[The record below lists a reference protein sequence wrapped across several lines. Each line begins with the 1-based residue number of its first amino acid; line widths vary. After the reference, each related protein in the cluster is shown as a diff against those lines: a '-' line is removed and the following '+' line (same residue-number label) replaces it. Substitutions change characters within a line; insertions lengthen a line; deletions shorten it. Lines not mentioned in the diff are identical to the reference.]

1 MASALASPAPT
12 QGFTSKELRTVAL
25 TTIGVLMFAADST
38 IVILALPTMARE
50 LAAPLGS
57 IIWVILI
64 YLLTTTVLTTQAG
77 RLGDLFGRR
86 GIYNAGFAVFTIGS
100 VLCGLASSVDV
111 LISARLVQAV
121 GGAVIFANGYA
132 VVADA
137 VAPARRGRAFGF
149 FVSGWATGAILGI
162 LLGGAITTA
171 FGWRYIFYIN
181 VPIGLV
187 AVPLGLT
194 TLPKIPRRDAVLD
207 LPGFLALSGALAL
220 ICYGAI
226 EYSSYGL
233 SALNVA
239 YLLVGLALLP
249 VFVAIELR
257 ARKPMIDFRQI
268 RERYLGLSLTAGFL
282 QPLGYLAVIFLL
294 TMYLQGLRGLTPLD
308 ASLLLVPGYLIGA
321 VLGPA
326 VGRRVVT
333 FGARRLTTMGIS
345 ITAVAVLLYSTLSVT
360 SWIGFVPLISCM
372 TGVGAGIF
380 YPSNAT
386 AIMSRATPSTF
397 GAISGLQGTLLNLGA
412 LLSFV
417 LALSIASASV
427 PRYVAYAVFLGST
440 NLGGP
445 IGDQFLGGLH
455 AALWGCVGIL
465 ALGAV
470 LSWTRGEAPP
480 RTGPVPE
487 PASATHPG

>member
-1 MASALASPAPT
+1 VAAAVPSPTPSS
-12 QGFTSKELRTVAL
+12 GFTPKELRTVVL

-38 IVILALPTMARE
+38 IVILALPTMARQ

-100 VLCGLASSVDV
+100 ALCGLAPSVDV
-111 LISARLVQAV
+111 LIAARFVQAV

-187 AVPLGLT
+187 AIPMGLS
-194 TLPKIPRRDAVLD
+194 TLPKTPRREAVLD
-207 LPGFLALSGALAL
+207 FPGFLALSAALGL

-226 EYSSYGL
+226 EFASYGV
-233 SALNVA
+233 SALNLA
-239 YLLVGLALLP
+239 YVLVGLLLLP

-257 ARKPMIDFRQI
+257 ARHPMIDFRQV

-294 TMYLQGLRGLTPLD
+294 TMYLQGLRGLSPLD

-326 VGRRVVT
+326 VGRRVQT
-333 FGARRLTTMGIS
+333 IGARRLTTLGIS
-345 ITAVAVLLYSTLSVT
+345 ITAVAVLLYSTLTIT

-372 TGVGAGIF
+372 TGIGAGIF

-386 AIMSRATPSTF
+386 AIMSRATPTTF
-397 GAISGLQGTLLNLGA
+397 GSISGLQGTLLNLGA

-427 PRYVAYAVFLGST
+427 PRYVAYAVFLGTT

-445 IGDQFLGGLH
+445 IGSQFLGGLH
-455 AALWGCVGIL
+455 AALWGCVGVL
-465 ALGAV
+465 ALGA
-470 LSWTRGEAPP
+470 LISWTRGEPTASVHPVPGGAPP
-480 RTGPVPE
+480 
-487 PASATHPG
+487 AHPG

>member
-1 MASALASPAPT
+1 MAADASLGPPGP
-12 QGFTSKELRTVAL
+12 GFTPKELRTVVL
-25 TTIGVLMFAADST
+25 TTVGVLMFAADST

-50 LAAPLGS
+50 LSAPLGS

-86 GIYNAGFAVFTIGS
+86 GIYNAGFAVFTVGS
-100 VLCGLASSVDV
+100 ALCGLAPTVEV
-111 LISARLVQAV
+111 LIAARLVQAI

-137 VAPARRGRAFGF
+137 VAPTRRGRAFGY

-171 FGWRYIFYIN
+171 FGWRYIFYLN

-187 AVPLGLT
+187 ALPLGLT
-194 TLPKIPRRDAVLD
+194 TLAKTPRREVQLD
-207 LPGFLALSGALAL
+207 VPGFLALSSGLGL

-226 EYSSYGL
+226 ELASYGV

-239 YLLVGLALLP
+239 YLLAGLLLLP
-249 VFVAIELR
+249 VFVAAELR
-257 ARKPMIDFRQI
+257 ARHPMIDFRQV
-268 RERYLGLSLTAGFL
+268 RERYLGLSLSAGFL
-282 QPLGYLAVIFLL
+282 QPLGYLAVIFVL
-294 TMYLQGLRGLTPLD
+294 TMYLQGLRGLSPLD

-326 VGRRVVT
+326 VGRRVET
-333 FGARRLTTMGIS
+333 FGARKLTTLGIS
-345 ITAVAVLLYSTLSVT
+345 ITAAAVLLYSTLSIT

-386 AIMSRATPSTF
+386 AIMSRATPTTF
-397 GAISGLQGTLLNLGA
+397 GSISGLQGTLLNLGA
-412 LLSFV
+412 LLSFI
-417 LALSIASASV
+417 LALTIASATV
-427 PRYVAYAVFLGST
+427 PRYVAYAVFLGT
-440 NLGGP
+440 ANLSGP
-445 IGDQFLGGLH
+445 IGGQFLGGLH
-455 AALWGCVGIL
+455 AALWGCVGVL
-465 ALGAV
+465 AAGALV
-470 LSWTRGEAPP
+470 SWGRGNPAPRP
-480 RTGPVPE
+480 DPLAAPGH
-487 PASATHPG
+487 AT

>member
-1 MASALASPAPT
+1 VAAAPSPAPT
-12 QGFTSKELRTVAL
+12 PGFTPKELRTVIL
-25 TTIGVLMFAADST
+25 TTVGVLMFAADST

-50 LAAPLGS
+50 LAAPLSS

-86 GIYNAGFAVFTIGS
+86 GIYNAGFVVFTVGS
-100 VLCGLASSVDV
+100 ALCGLAPTVDV
-111 LISARLVQAV
+111 LILARLVQAV

-132 VVADA
+132 VVADG

-162 LLGGAITTA
+162 LLGGAITTL
-171 FGWRYIFYIN
+171 FGWRYIFYLN

-187 AVPLGLT
+187 AIPLALT
-194 TLPKIPRRDAVLD
+194 TLPKTPRREAVLD
-207 LPGFLALSGALAL
+207 IPGFLAFSAALGL

-226 EYSSYGL
+226 EFASYGL
-233 SALNVA
+233 TAVDVG
-239 YLLVGLALLP
+239 YLIVGVLLLP

-257 ARKPMIDFRQI
+257 ARRPMIDFRQI

-294 TMYLQGLRGLTPLD
+294 TMYLQGLRGLSPLD

-321 VLGPA
+321 FLGPA
-326 VGRRVVT
+326 VGRRVDT
-333 FGARRLTTMGIS
+333 FGARRLTTLGIS
-345 ITAVAVLLYSTLSVT
+345 ITAVAVLLYSTLSIT
-360 SWIGFVPLISCM
+360 SWLGFVPLISCM

-386 AIMSRATPSTF
+386 AIMSRATPTTF
-397 GAISGLQGTLLNLGA
+397 GSISGLQGTLLNLGA

-417 LALSIASASV
+417 IALSLASASV
-427 PRYVAYAVFLGST
+427 PRYVAYAVFLGTTSLT
-440 NLGGP
+440 GP
-445 IGDQFLGGLH
+445 IGSQFLGGLH
-455 AALWGCVGIL
+455 VALWGCVGVL
-465 ALGAV
+465 ATAALV
-470 LSWTRGEAPP
+470 SWTRGDPAPRVDLLPAPAPP
-480 RTGPVPE
+480 SHSG
-487 PASATHPG
+487 

>member
-1 MASALASPAPT
+1 VAPAVPSPALE
-12 QGFTSKELRTVAL
+12 FTPKELSTVVL

-64 YLLTTTVLTTQAG
+64 YLLSTTVLTTQAG

-86 GIYNAGFAVFTIGS
+86 GIYNAGFAVFTAGS
-100 VLCGLASSVDV
+100 VVCGLAPSVDI
-111 LISARLVQAV
+111 LIAARLVQAI

-132 VVADA
+132 IVADA

-171 FGWRYIFYIN
+171 FGWRYIFYLN

-187 AVPLGLT
+187 ALPLGLT
-194 TLPKIPRRDAVLD
+194 TLPKVPRREVVLD
-207 LPGFLALSGALAL
+207 LPGFLALSAALGL

-226 EYSSYGL
+226 EFASYGG
-233 SALNVA
+233 SALNYV
-239 YLLVGLALLP
+239 YLLVGLLLLP
-249 VFVAIELR
+249 VFVAVELR
-257 ARKPMIDFRQI
+257 ARSPMIDFRQV

-294 TMYLQGLRGLTPLD
+294 TMYLQGLRGLSPLD

-321 VLGPA
+321 FLGPA
-326 VGRRVVT
+326 VGRRVGT
-333 FGARRLTTMGIS
+333 FGARRLTTLGIS
-345 ITAVAVLLYSTLSVT
+345 VTALAVLLYSTLSIS
-360 SWIGFVPLISCM
+360 SWIGFVPLISCV

-386 AIMSRATPSTF
+386 AIMSRATPATF
-397 GAISGLQGTLLNLGA
+397 GSISGLQGTLLNLGA

-427 PRYVAYAVFLGST
+427 PRYVAYAVFLGQT
-440 NLGGP
+440 NLAGP
-445 IGDQFLGGLH
+445 IGGQFLGGLH
-455 AALWGCVGIL
+455 AALWGCFGVL
-465 ALGAV
+465 ATAALV
-470 LSWTRGEAPP
+470 SWTRGEPAPRKNP
-480 RTGPVPE
+480 LPGPTP
-487 PASATHPG
+487 PAHPS

>member
-1 MASALASPAPT
+1 VATGIPSSATVPP
-12 QGFTSKELRTVAL
+12 FTPKELRTVIL
-25 TTIGVLMFAADST
+25 TTVGVLMFAADST

-50 LAAPLGS
+50 LSAPLGS

-86 GIYNAGFAVFTIGS
+86 GIYNGGFAVFTVGS
-100 VLCGLASSVDV
+100 VLCGLAPSVDILV
-111 LISARLVQAV
+111 AARLVQAI

-171 FGWRYIFYIN
+171 FGWRYIFYLN
-181 VPIGLV
+181 VPIGLI
-187 AVPLGLT
+187 ALPLGLT
-194 TLPKIPRRDAVLD
+194 TLPKTPPREAVLD
-207 LPGFLALSGALAL
+207 LPGFLILSAALGL

-226 EYSSYGL
+226 EFASYGITE
-233 SALNVA
+233 LNLA
-239 YLLVGLALLP
+239 YLLVGLLLLP
-249 VFVAIELR
+249 VFVALELR
-257 ARKPMIDFRQI
+257 THRPMIDFRQI
-268 RERYLGLSLTAGFL
+268 RERYLGLSLAAGFL
-282 QPLGYLAVIFLL
+282 QPLGYLAVIFVL
-294 TMYLQGLRGLTPLD
+294 TMYLQGLRGLSPLD

-321 VLGPA
+321 VLGPF
-326 VGRRVVT
+326 VGRRVET
-333 FGARRLTTMGIS
+333 FGPQRLTTVGIS
-345 ITAVAVLLYSTLSVT
+345 ITAVAVLLYSTLSIT

-372 TGVGAGIF
+372 TGIGAGIF

-386 AIMSRATPSTF
+386 AIMSRATPTTF
-397 GAISGLQGTLLNLGA
+397 GSISGLQGTLLNLGA

-427 PRYVAYAVFLGST
+427 PRYVAYAVFLGT
-440 NLGGP
+440 ANLAGP
-445 IGDQFLGGLH
+445 IGVQFLAGLH
-455 AALWGCVGIL
+455 AALWGCVAIL
-465 ALGAV
+465 AAGAL
-470 LSWTRGEAPP
+470 LSWFRGTSPP
-480 RTGPVPE
+480 RIETRP
-487 PASATHPG
+487 

>member
-1 MASALASPAPT
+1 VAANVPLPASATAFSP
-12 QGFTSKELRTVAL
+12 KELRTVIL
-25 TTIGVLMFAADST
+25 TTVGVLMFAADST

-50 LAAPLGS
+50 LSAPLGS

-86 GIYNAGFAVFTIGS
+86 GIYNAGFAVFTAGS
-100 VLCGLASSVDV
+100 VLCGLAPSVDV
-111 LISARLVQAV
+111 LIAARLVQAV

-171 FGWRYIFYIN
+171 FGWRYIFYLN

-187 AVPLGLT
+187 ALPLGLT
-194 TLPKIPRRDAVLD
+194 TLPKTPRRETTLD
-207 LPGFLALSGALAL
+207 LPGFLALSAALGL

-226 EYSSYGL
+226 EFASYGV

-239 YLLVGLALLP
+239 YLLAGLLLLP

-257 ARKPMIDFRQI
+257 ARRPMIDFRQI

-282 QPLGYLAVIFLL
+282 QPLGYLAVIFVL
-294 TMYLQGLRGLTPLD
+294 TMYLQGLRGLSPLD

-321 VLGPA
+321 VLGPI
-326 VGRRVVT
+326 VGRRVET
-333 FGARRLTTMGIS
+333 FGPRRLTTLGIS
-345 ITAVAVLLYSTLSVT
+345 ITALAVLIYSTLSVT

-372 TGVGAGIF
+372 TGIGAGIF

-386 AIMSRATPSTF
+386 AIMSRATPATF
-397 GAISGLQGTLLNLGA
+397 GSISGLQGTLLNLGA

-427 PRYVAYAVFLGST
+427 PRYVAYAVFLGTT
-440 NLGGP
+440 NLAGPVGG
-445 IGDQFLGGLH
+445 QFLGGLH
-455 AALWGCVGIL
+455 AALWGSVV
-465 ALGAV
+465 V
-470 LSWTRGEAPP
+470 LVAAAFVSWMRGTAAPRAHP
-480 RTGPVPE
+480 LPE
-487 PASATHPG
+487 PSPAENAD